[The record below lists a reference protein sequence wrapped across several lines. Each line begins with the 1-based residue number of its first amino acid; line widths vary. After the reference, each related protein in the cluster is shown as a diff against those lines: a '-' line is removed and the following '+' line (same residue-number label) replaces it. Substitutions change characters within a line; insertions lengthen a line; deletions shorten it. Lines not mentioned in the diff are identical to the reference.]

1 MAIIKFKK
9 REELKILFAIK
20 LPMIISELYKEARNK
35 REANEIIRNSLNM
48 KKNRVINTLELVDG
62 FGNQFS
68 VLVIYDNIMEE
79 KELLKYN
86 LDVEEINFRILE
98 FDFNNKIEVEEKFGD
113 KVLYKE
119 QKIGK
124 EYPYGTGYAVQLA
137 VDEIRDD
144 DSVLILSGDTPL
156 IKGETLQKLL
166 EEHIAMNSK
175 ATVLTAFINDT
186 TGYGHII
193 KDNNGK
199 FLKIDD

>member
-86 LDVEEINFRILE
+86 LDVEKIDFRILE
-98 FDFNNKIEVEEKFGD
+98 FDFNNKIEVEDTIKYIKRAHELFGSYINFS
-113 KVLYKE
+113 KSSRL
-119 QKIGK
+119 
-124 EYPYGTGYAVQLA
+124 
-137 VDEIRDD
+137 
-144 DSVLILSGDTPL
+144 LIM
-156 IKGETLQKLL
+156 K
-166 EEHIAMNSK
+166 
-175 ATVLTAFINDT
+175 
-186 TGYGHII
+186 
-193 KDNNGK
+193 
-199 FLKIDD
+199 

>member
-9 REELKILFAIK
+9 REELKILFAVK
-20 LPMIISELYKEARNK
+20 LPMIISELYKQARNK

-98 FDFNNKIEVEEKFGD
+98 FDFNNKIEVEE
-113 KVLYKE
+113 
-119 QKIGK
+119 
-124 EYPYGTGYAVQLA
+124 T
-137 VDEIRDD
+137 
-144 DSVLILSGDTPL
+144 
-156 IKGETLQKLL
+156 IK
-166 EEHIAMNSK
+166 
-175 ATVLTAFINDT
+175 
-186 TGYGHII
+186 YI
-193 KDNNGK
+193 KRTY
-199 FLKIDD
+199 